1 MRDPRL
7 DWEEVAMSRL
17 IRVLGERPGREMA
30 AAVKK
35 ELGLS
40 SLRSAAELR
49 AFAERLQSRGGFAA
63 AVGGLLQLHA
73 TMHDDGSVT
82 P

>member
-49 AFAERLQSRGGFAA
+49 AFAERVQSRGGFAA